1 MDKDTTT
8 FGVVKGSD
16 YVTTTADE
24 DSNTVKVDVSN
35 KVKDAV
41 TTVEEKGLTFAGETG
56 STNVQ
61 KLGSTVNVTG
71 DDYIDTSAAENTITV
86 TASDKTKKAV
96 DTVEKGLTITSS
108 ASTGENKGITTDNLK
123 LDETFNY
130 DAGDNIALT
139 QSDNGLS
146 IATKKDV
153 TFTTVNATTVNGDT
167 VNSKVVN
174 VTNNGGTTTI
184 DGNHITTNNVTINGD
199 VTNETDATTKK
210 YVDDGRTTVTSSDE
224 SISVVDN
231 NTDEKINNYDIK
243 VDYNK
248 VAENTDLTYKDN
260 GGADKT
266 VKLKKGLDFV
276 NTTNITMETLADGV
290 VKASL
295 NSALTS
301 ITSISNGN
309 TTITLGDTT
318 NTVNVGGAKIT
329 NVTNGVDNNDAV
341 NVSQLKAAK
350 TEVKAGN
357 NVKVDTSTATD
368 GHTVYTVSTD
378 LSKLGSMS
386 SFNVANKDETV
397 KSNITDSET
406 VKFTND
412 GNLTTTVTDE
422 ANGSTVTYGLANNVN
437 VGGKDGKDGS
447 VGVKGANGKDGVTI
461 TATGADGQDGVD
473 GHIGINGKDGASADM
488 HVKNGSNG
496 VDGTDGKN
504 GTNGM
509 DRIVYED
516 HNHVTHEVATMDDGL
531 KFTGNNTATENVHKL
546 NTTVK
551 VQGEGTQAGADKTKV
566 YKADG
571 TEFESATGNIA
582 VVADGTDTLTVKLN
596 KDLKNLNSVTATT
609 INGDTINANN
619 MYVTN
624 APTTNTSVVNKQ
636 YADNMGWNIGYDE
649 SENDIKNVGKVV
661 NNNTVNF
668 KGIEGTAVKVKTDD
682 AGTYTVEIKAPT
694 PETVVPTK
702 VFAGTN
708 ATVDQGKN
716 ADGSLNHDYT
726 VNAYDTKVTTSDSNI
741 TLTGG
746 ELDSSN
752 NVRTYDIALGNDIQI
767 GKDGKNG
774 TIGVN
779 GADGRS
785 GVGIDGKDGISVY
798 GKDGKDGKDAVAI
811 NGKDGVGHIGL
822 TGGNGT
828 DGVDGSSADISVRNG
843 KNGVDGTDGNNGTNG
858 MDRIV
863 YEDHNHVTHEVATM
877 DDGLK
882 FGANEAAQGSTANPV
897 ANKLNSQVD
906 IVGAGTKDISNY
918 SGENLKTT
926 VVQGADG
933 KTTINVLMDN
943 DLATRS
949 LTAGG
954 KDGVNGTN
962 GTDGKIGVDGKNGKN
977 GVTITAV
984 GATGADGQDGANGTI
999 GVNGVDGASVVI
1011 NGKDGS
1017 IGLTGPKG
1025 ADGSNG
1031 VSATMKVVQGPK
1043 GLAGNDGA
1051 NGETKTRIEYVKPNG
1066 EKEEVATLN
1075 DGLNFTGNNTDTINA
1090 HKLNTTVKI
1099 VGEGTTSGSDKTKAY
1114 KDDGSVF
1121 ESATGNIAV
1130 IANGTD
1136 TLMVE
1141 LSKNLVNLNS
1151 VTATTINGDTIKAG
1165 NMYVTNVDGDNDNSV
1180 INKKYFD
1187 EHRTKVDSTDKTVKY
1202 KYDKDTNTYDLSV
1215 DTSKLGTMSAF
1226 NVTDGEKIA
1235 KIINNETVKFANDGN
1250 LTTTVEDTAEGSTVT
1265 YGLSNTVNLGGK
1277 DGKNGTI
1284 GVNGS
1289 DGKSGVGIDGKDGI
1303 IVYGKD
1309 GKDGT
1314 NAVSINGKDG
1324 VGHIGLTGGNGKDGV
1339 DGSSADISVR
1349 NGKNGVDGTDGN
1361 NGKNGMDRIVYED
1374 HNHVTHEV
1382 ATMDDGQIYGGD
1394 AEAANLTNGK
1404 SATGKEIKKKLN
1416 EQVNVIGGVSDE
1428 TKLTKEDNLGVVS
1441 DGTNN
1446 LKVRLAK
1453 DLKLG
1458 KDGSVTIGDTIIK
1471 SGDIKVGDTHIEGDK
1486 ITAKNMYVTN
1496 VDNKPNSVTN
1506 KKYVDEGR
1514 TKVTSSDSS
1523 ILVDHNKTTNTY
1535 DIKVDGESI
1544 VANAKLTYKASGGND
1559 QSVKLKDGLNF
1570 TNGDN
1575 DNIKASVGADGKV
1588 KHDLNKDLKNMT
1600 SVETVDGNGN
1610 KNTMN
1615 AAGNTIVNVDGSK
1628 TEITAGSTTYTS
1640 KEGDKTI
1647 IDGKGVHMGDVSV
1660 TKNGL
1665 DNGNKQIINQASGAT
1680 EIKQNGTRVYN
1691 KDTNGAN
1698 IGDVKYLAGDIVNN
1712 EIKTLKTDAFGVK
1725 DTDGKAI
1732 KKNLGDQVDI
1742 VGKGTKANSEYD
1754 ASNIKTFVEDGKLV
1768 VGLDKNIKADS
1779 VTVGEKGKDGK
1790 PGKDGYI
1797 GVDGKDGSSVAINGK
1812 DGSIGLTGPKG
1823 ADGKD
1828 GASANISV
1836 KNGTKGLDGND
1847 GKNGESK
1854 TRIEYVKPNGEK
1866 EEIATLN
1873 DGLNFKGNN
1882 EVVNKQK
1889 LNSTVTIAGEG
1900 VDKAAS
1906 EKFESAAG
1914 NVNVKADG
1922 KGKLEVQLAKK
1933 LKNLE
1938 SAEFKQ
1944 GNKSTTINGGS
1955 MTINNG
1961 AQSTTISSVA
1971 GKDANGKTINA
1982 VSVNG
1987 SQIKHVANGVE
1998 DHDAVNVS
2006 QLRSGLADVHNHV
2019 NKVDKQLRAGVAGA
2033 NAAAGLPQAYMPG
2046 KSMVAASAGAYR
2058 GESALAVGY
2067 SRASDNGKL
2076 VLKLQG
2082 NTNSRGDVGGS
2093 VGVGYQW

>member
-682 AGTYTVEIKAPT
+682 AGT
-694 PETVVPTK
+694 
-702 VFAGTN
+702 N

-767 GKDGKNG
+767 
-774 TIGVN
+774 
-779 GADGRS
+779 
-785 GVGIDGKDGISVY
+785 
-798 GKDGKDGKDAVAI
+798 
-811 NGKDGVGHIGL
+811 
-822 TGGNGT
+822 
-828 DGVDGSSADISVRNG
+828 
-843 KNGVDGTDGNNGTNG
+843 
-858 MDRIV
+858 
-863 YEDHNHVTHEVATM
+863 
-877 DDGLK
+877 
-882 FGANEAAQGSTANPV
+882 
-897 ANKLNSQVD
+897 
-906 IVGAGTKDISNY
+906 
-918 SGENLKTT
+918 
-926 VVQGADG
+926 
-933 KTTINVLMDN
+933 
-943 DLATRS
+943 
-949 LTAGG
+949 
-954 KDGVNGTN
+954 
-962 GTDGKIGVDGKNGKN
+962 
-977 GVTITAV
+977 
-984 GATGADGQDGANGTI
+984 
-999 GVNGVDGASVVI
+999 
-1011 NGKDGS
+1011 
-1017 IGLTGPKG
+1017 
-1025 ADGSNG
+1025 
-1031 VSATMKVVQGPK
+1031 
-1043 GLAGNDGA
+1043 
-1051 NGETKTRIEYVKPNG
+1051 
-1066 EKEEVATLN
+1066 
-1075 DGLNFTGNNTDTINA
+1075 
-1090 HKLNTTVKI
+1090 
-1099 VGEGTTSGSDKTKAY
+1099 
-1114 KDDGSVF
+1114 
-1121 ESATGNIAV
+1121 
-1130 IANGTD
+1130 
-1136 TLMVE
+1136 
-1141 LSKNLVNLNS
+1141 
-1151 VTATTINGDTIKAG
+1151 
-1165 NMYVTNVDGDNDNSV
+1165 
-1180 INKKYFD
+1180 
-1187 EHRTKVDSTDKTVKY
+1187 
-1202 KYDKDTNTYDLSV
+1202 
-1215 DTSKLGTMSAF
+1215 
-1226 NVTDGEKIA
+1226 
-1235 KIINNETVKFANDGN
+1235 
-1250 LTTTVEDTAEGSTVT
+1250 
-1265 YGLSNTVNLGGK
+1265 GK

-1544 VANAKLTYKASGGND
+1544 VANAKLTYKANGGND

-1725 DTDGKAI
+1725 DTDGNAI